1 MYARRQLQT
10 LVRRPSLSS
19 RTVFSAAVTD
29 KTKDTQPPEMIA
41 IAPRETARA
50 LPDIQARLQGA
61 DSARRDVAHHSERKP
76 DGRAASLSPKQERH
90 EQAFP
95 LAGDVHPEKAV
106 RYNARVADDEALLSS
121 ESHADARRVLGGYQG
136 LG

>member
-1 MYARRQLQT
+1 CWRRSLTRQGYADPRNDRN
-10 LVRRPSLSS
+10 R
-19 RTVFSAAVTD
+19 A
-29 KTKDTQPPEMIA
+29 KTNPQSTPE
-41 IAPRETARA
+41 
-50 LPDIQARLQGA
+50 IQVRLQRA
-61 DSARRDVAHHSERKP
+61 YSARRDAAHYSERKP